1 MEITEIT
8 TAITALIL
16 AMGASFALGFCV
28 CTQISEWINKKVKK

>member
-16 AMGASFALGFCV
+16 AMGASFALGFYV
-28 CTQISEWINKKVKK
+28 RTQISKWINKKIKK